1 MPTHVLSAVT
11 ARANGHSKARDHRHT
26 AKQPWTQIRF
36 KQRPDVKRLFTEPAA
51 KTAAKAAAENALREG
66 VALALQD
73 LSSGRAK
80 LQDAAV
86 GFAALGDAQGALL
99 AAAALVLFIGI
110 ADDDYDGF
118 EEAVERVIS
127 LTSSGARAGL
137 INLIADPAD
146 RLLVQAAALVAGSF
160 IALDAPG
167 LAAQAAALAQSLAG
181 PNIPAPLRCC
191 AGLSALNYHR
201 ISMDLPSVMWL
212 ELAMRPLLADP
223 AVSASLVG
231 EACHLFVQSLYE
243 CEAPPQAVV
252 MRERWLASV
261 AAGGAI
267 LPVIEL
273 KFLLLDAQMAL
284 GLAGTGQ
291 AEIGRAAL
299 ARAEPLLNPR
309 APRPAGW
316 WHLLSSRLNLLQGR
330 HRSALT
336 HARLALRLM
345 TESHVPERWMGL
357 IVMQEGQVQ
366 MAVGSY
372 AEAVPFFERAR
383 REASGSQADFC
394 RCLAQLAQA
403 LQHLAVAEA
412 ASDLNPTLLL
422 LASGLKLARELAW
435 LNFFRPSPH
444 VAAAICAAA
453 LEHGI
458 ETTFVR
464 EVIQQRGLPVARP
477 DLVEWPWPMRVR
489 CLGALRIE
497 LNSQALIFKGKVAK
511 KPLELLMFVVASS
524 GSDVSV
530 ATVAFALWRELEG
543 DKARAAL
550 NIALHRLRKLLG
562 SDDGVLLAH
571 GRLSLNPQTVWVD
584 CLAFEQLAD
593 SVGLPT
599 QPLLA
604 LPVRAAAQRAV
615 ALYTGPFL
623 GDSEDDAWQMV
634 YRSRLASKFKRMV
647 TLLARDAIA
656 RGDDVSARAVLDR
669 ALECDPLA
677 QDLAQMRQ
685 LISTQASAQIKL
697 GG

>member
-1 MPTHVLSAVT
+1 V
-11 ARANGHSKARDHRHT
+11 NHT
-26 AKQPWTQIRF
+26 PH
-36 KQRPDVKRLFTEPAA
+36 AA
-51 KTAAKAAAENALREG
+51 KIKDAASAERALRQG
-66 VALALQD
+66 VALALQN
-73 LSSGRAK
+73 LSSGRAE
-80 LQDAAV
+80 LQDAATR
-86 GFAALGDAQGALL
+86 FAALGDDQGSLL
-99 AAAALVLFIGI
+99 SAAALVLFIGI

-118 EEAVERVIS
+118 EAAVEQVIS
-127 LTSSGARAGL
+127 LTASVARGASTDL
-137 INLIADPAD
+137 ITHPAD
-146 RLLVQAAALVAGSF
+146 KLLVQAGAVVAGSF
-160 IALDAPG
+160 VALDAPG
-167 LAAQAAALAQSLAG
+167 LAVQAATLAQALAR
-181 PNIPAPLRCC
+181 PETPAPVRCC
-191 AGLSALNYHR
+191 AGLAALNFHR
-201 ISMDLPSVMWL
+201 ITMDLPTVMWL

-231 EACHLFVQSLYE
+231 EASHLFVQSLYE
-243 CEAPPQAVV
+243 CEAPPQAVA
-252 MRERWLASV
+252 MRERWRASV
-261 AAGGAI
+261 AAGRSTW
-267 LPVIEL
+267 PVIEL

-284 GLAGTGQ
+284 GVGGAGQ
-291 AEIGRAAL
+291 AEVGRAAL

-316 WHLLSSRLNLLQGR
+316 WHLLTSRLNLMQGQ

-345 TESHVPERWMGL
+345 TESHVPKRWMGL

-366 MAVGSY
+366 MAVGAY
-372 AEAVPFFERAR
+372 AEAVPFFERAA

-394 RCLAQLAQA
+394 HCMAQLAQA
-403 LQHLAVAEA
+403 LQHLAVAES
-412 ASDLNPTLLL
+412 ASDLSPGLIH
-422 LASGLKLARELAW
+422 LASGLKLARALAW
-435 LNFFRPSPH
+435 LSFFRPSPH

-458 ETTFVR
+458 EATFAR

-477 DLVEWPWPMRVR
+477 DLVEWPWPIRVR
-489 CLGALRIE
+489 SLGALRIE
-497 LNSQALIFKGKVAK
+497 LNGQALNFKGKVAK

-530 ATVAFALWRELEG
+530 ATAAFALWRELDG

-604 LPVRAAAQRAV
+604 LPLRAAAQRAV

-623 GDSEDDAWQMV
+623 GDSEDEAWQMV
-634 YRSRLASKFKRMV
+634 YRSRLASKFKRML

-656 RGDDVSARAVLDR
+656 RGDHASARAVLER
-669 ALECDPLA
+669 GLECDPLA
-677 QDLAQMRQ
+677 EDLVRMREQ
-685 LISTQASAQIKL
+685 ISAQTKL

>member
-1 MPTHVLSAVT
+1 M
-11 ARANGHSKARDHRHT
+11 
-26 AKQPWTQIRF
+26 
-36 KQRPDVKRLFTEPAA
+36 VKRIATEATVKDA
-51 KTAAKAAAENALREG
+51 TAAEHALRRG
-66 VALALQD
+66 LALALQD
-73 LSSGRAK
+73 LSNGRCE
-80 LQDAAV
+80 LQDAAAR
-86 GFAALGDAQGALL
+86 FAALGDDQGSLL

-118 EEAVERVIS
+118 EVAVERVIT
-127 LTSSGARAGL
+127 LTATGAHAAL
-137 INLIADPAD
+137 IDPMSEIAEPAD
-146 RLLVQAAALVAGSF
+146 KLLVQAGAVVAGSF
-160 IALDAPG
+160 AALDAPS
-167 LAAQAAALAQSLAG
+167 LAARATTLAQALAQ
-181 PNIPAPLRCC
+181 PDIPAPLRCC
-191 AGLSALNYHR
+191 AGLAALNYHR
-201 ISMDLPSVMWL
+201 ISMDLPAVMWL

-243 CEAPPQAVV
+243 CEAPQQAVV

-261 AAGGAI
+261 AAGRPT

-284 GLAGTGQ
+284 GVGGAGQ
-291 AEIGRAAL
+291 AEVGRDAL

-316 WHLLSSRLNLLQGR
+316 WHLLTSRLNLMQGQ
-330 HRSALT
+330 HRNALT

-366 MAVGSY
+366 MAVGAY
-372 AEAVPFFERAR
+372 AEAVPFFERAG

-394 RCLAQLAQA
+394 HCLAQLAQA
-403 LQHLAVAEA
+403 LQHLVVAQS
-412 ASDLNPTLLL
+412 ASDLNPGLIH
-422 LASGLKLARELAW
+422 LARGLKLARELAW

-458 ETTFVR
+458 EATFAR

-477 DLVEWPWPMRVR
+477 DLVEWPWPIRVR
-489 CLGALRIE
+489 SLGALRIE
-497 LNSQALIFKGKVAK
+497 LNSQALNFKGKVAK

-530 ATVAFALWRELEG
+530 ATVAFALWRELDG

-571 GRLSLNPQTVWVD
+571 GRLSLNPHTVWVD

-593 SVGLPT
+593 SAGLPT

-623 GDSEDDAWQMV
+623 GDSEDEAWQMV

-656 RGDDVSARAVLDR
+656 RGDHASARAVLDR
-669 ALECDPLA
+669 GLECDPLA
-677 QDLAQMRQ
+677 EDLVRMRAQ
-685 LISTQASAQIKL
+685 ISAQIKL